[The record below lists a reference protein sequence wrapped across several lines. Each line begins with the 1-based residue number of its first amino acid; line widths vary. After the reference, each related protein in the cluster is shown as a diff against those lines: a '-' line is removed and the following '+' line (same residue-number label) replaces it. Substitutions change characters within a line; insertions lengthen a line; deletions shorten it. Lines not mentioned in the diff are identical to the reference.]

1 MTFDIETFGAL
12 AILAFFAFV
21 IWRGGSANPVGTGQL
36 QRQLNTIGAEVTTLK
51 KTVSGCASVGAIE
64 QLRSEMR
71 EMEARVASSGEVVK
85 VQAQVADVN
94 GKVSAI
100 DARLDGIEKLADRTD
115 AGVQRIEG
123 YFLQRGVNR

>member
-36 QRQLNTIGAEVTTLK
+36 QRQLNTIGAEVKTLK
-51 KTVSGCASVGAIE
+51 ETVSGCASVGAID
-64 QLRSEMR
+64 QLRGEMR

-85 VQAQVADVN
+85 VQAQVAGVN

-123 YFLQRGVNR
+123 YFLQRGVER